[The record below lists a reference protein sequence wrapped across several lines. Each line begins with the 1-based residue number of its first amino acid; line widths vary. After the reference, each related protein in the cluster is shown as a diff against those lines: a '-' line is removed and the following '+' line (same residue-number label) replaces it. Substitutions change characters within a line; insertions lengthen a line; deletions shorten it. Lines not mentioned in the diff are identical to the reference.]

1 MGNVMNIF
9 GRRFLLVIC
18 IGFGLPL
25 AQVQAEEVLIA
36 AEDDWIPYARSDGTG
51 LANEIIIAAYDS
63 IGIKVRYNIYPY
75 ARVLRLVSTGKYV
88 AGFNVPLDEESKERY
103 LLGKEPLYNAV
114 SAYYQHSQMP
124 LVAQSSQQLNSGRVI
139 GVVRGYGY
147 GDHYLE
153 LRKEGRIIE
162 LVSNSES
169 SNLKMPSAGRM
180 DATIIY
186 DKTANILL
194 KQLKLQDIIEY
205 AFINESTPIY
215 LAFSKTH
222 PKGQYFS
229 DKFDEGMKLIKA
241 NGTYQRIMNAY

>member
-1 MGNVMNIF
+1 MKVL
-9 GRRFLLVIC
+9 GRSLLIAFLV
-18 IGFGLPL
+18 GFGLPL
-25 AQVQAEEVLIA
+25 VQVQAEEVLIA
-36 AEDDWIPYARSDGTG
+36 AEDDWIPYARNDGTG
-51 LANEIIIAAYDS
+51 LANEIIIAAYGS

-75 ARVLRLVSTGKYV
+75 ARVLRLVATGKYV
-88 AGFNVPLDEESKERY
+88 AGFNVPLDEESKERF

-114 SAYYQHSQMP
+114 SAYYQHTQTP
-124 LVAQSSQQLNSGRVI
+124 LVAKSSDELNNGRVI

-153 LRKEGRIIE
+153 LRKQGRILE

-169 SNLKMPSAGRM
+169 GNLKMLSAGRM
-180 DATIIY
+180 NATIIY

-194 KQLKLQDIIEY
+194 EQLKLKNVIEY

-222 PKGQYFS
+222 PKGKYFS
-229 DKFDEGMKLIKA
+229 DKFDEGMRLIKA
-241 NGTYQRIMNAY
+241 DGTYQRIMNSY

>member
-1 MGNVMNIF
+1 MKIL
-9 GRRFLLVIC
+9 GRSLLLALLV
-18 IGFGLPL
+18 GFGLPL

-75 ARVLRLVSTGKYV
+75 ARVLRLVATGKYI

-103 LLGKEPLYNAV
+103 LLGKEPLYDAV
-114 SAYYQHSQMP
+114 SAYYHHIQTP
-124 LVAQSSQQLNSGRVI
+124 LVAKSSNELNDGRVI

-153 LRKEGRIIE
+153 LRKQGRIIE
-162 LVSNSES
+162 LVSNSETG
-169 SNLKMPSAGRM
+169 NLKMLSAGRM
-180 DATIIY
+180 NATIIY

-194 KQLKLQDIIEY
+194 EQLKLKDIIEY

-215 LAFSKTH
+215 LAFSKSH

-229 DKFDEGMKLIKA
+229 DKFDEGMRLIKA
-241 NGTYQRIMNAY
+241 NGTYQRIMNSY

>member
-1 MGNVMNIF
+1 MRLL
-9 GRRFLLVIC
+9 GRSLLLALV
-18 IGFGLPL
+18 IGFGLPSL
-25 AQVQAEEVLIA
+25 QAEEVVIA
-36 AEDDWIPYARSDGTG
+36 AEDDWIPYARMDGTG
-51 LANEIIIAAYDS
+51 LANDVIKAAYDS

-75 ARVLRLVSTGKYV
+75 ARVLRLVATGKYV
-88 AGFNVPLDEESKERY
+88 AGFNVPLDEESKERF

-114 SAYYQHSQMP
+114 SAYYQHTQTP
-124 LVAQSSQQLNSGRVI
+124 LVAKSSDELNNGRII

-153 LRKEGRIIE
+153 LRKQGRILE

-169 SNLKMPSAGRM
+169 GNLKMLSAGRM
-180 DATIIY
+180 NATIIY

-194 KQLKLQDIIEY
+194 EKLKLKDVIEY

-229 DKFDEGMKLIKA
+229 DKFDEGMRLIKA
-241 NGTYQRIMNAY
+241 NGTYQRIMNSY